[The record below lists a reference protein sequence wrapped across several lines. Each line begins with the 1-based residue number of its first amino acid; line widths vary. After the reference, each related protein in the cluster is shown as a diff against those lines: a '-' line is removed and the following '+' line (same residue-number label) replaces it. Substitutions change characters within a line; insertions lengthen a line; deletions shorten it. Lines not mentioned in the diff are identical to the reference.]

1 MKRFLLVL
9 IVLFIAITITGGGAK
24 AATPPVNSGPVGP
37 YEGTF
42 TGYAY
47 GDRGSRAPIT
57 LELTHRGEIVSG
69 VVELGQGLFI
79 DGGICGGVYAPTS
92 QQPVTGYTVT
102 GDPTRLQA
110 KTALKINNLQI
121 SVDFSSQV
129 SPDGKTLTAIAKID
143 LPWLCGRDPTITGT
157 VSRDLT
163 L

>member
-1 MKRFLLVL
+1 MKRFLAVL
-9 IVLFIAITITGGGAK
+9 IVLFIAITLTGGRAQ

-47 GDRGSRAPIT
+47 GNRGSRAPIT
-57 LELTHRGEIVSG
+57 LELTHRGDTVSG

-79 DGGICGGVYAPTS
+79 DGGICGGAYVPTS
-92 QQPVTGYTVT
+92 QQPVTGNTVT
-102 GDPTRLQA
+102 SDPTRLEA
-110 KTALKINNLQI
+110 KTGFKINNLQI

-129 SPDGKTLTAIAKID
+129 SPDGKTVMATAKID

-157 VSRDLT
+157 VSRDST